1 MTIASGSRSGWR
13 LSAVLLLA
21 ALPSLSPAAEQH
33 SLADVP
39 YVPTLEAVVD
49 AMLKLASIGPRDFVV
64 DLGSGDGRIIIA
76 AAKKHGARGFGVEID
91 AALVNE
97 ARREAKRQ
105 GVAGRVE
112 FLEQNL
118 FITEIDRASVLTLY
132 LYPRLLMQL
141 RPRFFKELR
150 PGTRI
155 VSHDFDMEDWQPDA
169 RVTVPVPGK
178 PYGPP
183 SSEVYFW
190 VVPANAA
197 GNWRWRSPA
206 AGSADVEVALSQT
219 FQKVEGTP
227 QVGGRRARLEQGG
240 MRGDEIRFILTVEVD
255 GQPLRHEYSGR
266 LSSDSISGKVK
277 LAGGEF
283 DWNAT
288 RTRRGSIDIKSDQ

>member
-1 MTIASGSRSGWR
+1 MTTGTGARSGWR
-13 LSAVLLLA
+13 QAAVLLLA

-33 SLADVP
+33 ALADVP
-39 YVPTLEAVVD
+39 YVPTPEAVVD
-49 AMLKLASIGPRDFVV
+49 AMLKLAGIGPRDFVV

-91 AALVNE
+91 GALVNE
-97 ARREAKRQ
+97 ARREAERQ

-155 VSHDFDMEDWQPDA
+155 VSHDFGMDDWQPDA

-178 PYGPP
+178 PYGSP

-197 GNWRWRSPA
+197 GHWRWRSPA
-206 AGSADVEVALSQT
+206 AGSANVELTLSQT
-219 FQKVEGTP
+219 FQNVEGTP
-227 QVGGRRARLEQGG
+227 QVGGRRGRLEQGR
-240 MRGDEIRFILTVEVD
+240 MHGDEIRFILTVEAD
-255 GQPLRHEYSGR
+255 GRPLRQEYRGR
-266 LSSDSISGKVK
+266 LSNDTISGKVK
-277 LAGGEF
+277 LASGEF

>member
-1 MTIASGSRSGWR
+1 MTVGTVALTGWR
-13 LSAVLLLA
+13 QAAVVLLA
-21 ALPSLSPAAEQH
+21 ALASLSPAAQQH
-33 SLADVP
+33 ALAHVP
-39 YVPTLEAVVD
+39 YVPTPEVVVD
-49 AMLKLASIGPRDFVV
+49 AMLKLANVGPRDFVV

-91 AALVNE
+91 GALVNE
-97 ARREAKRQ
+97 ARREAERQ

-132 LYPRLLMQL
+132 LYPRLLIQL

-155 VSHDFDMEDWQPDA
+155 VSHDFDMDDWQPDA
-169 RVTVPVPGK
+169 HVTVPVPGK

-197 GNWRWRSPA
+197 GHWRWRSPA
-206 AGSADVEVALSQT
+206 ANSADVELTLSQT
-219 FQKVEGTP
+219 FQRVEGTP
-227 QVGGRRARLEQGG
+227 QVGGRRGRMEQGR

-255 GQPLRHEYSGR
+255 GRPLRQEYSGR
-266 LSSDSISGKVK
+266 VSGETINGKVK

-283 DWNAT
+283 DWQAT
-288 RTRRGSIDIKSDQ
+288 RIRRGSIKINDE

>member
-1 MTIASGSRSGWR
+1 MTPSTGARSGWR
-13 LSAVLLLA
+13 QAAVLLLS

-33 SLADVP
+33 ALADVP
-39 YVPTLEAVVD
+39 YVPTPEAVVD

-91 AALVNE
+91 GALVNE
-97 ARREAKRQ
+97 ARREAERQ
-105 GVAGRVE
+105 GVARRVE

-118 FITEIDRASVLTLY
+118 FVTEIDRASVLTLY

-197 GNWRWRSPA
+197 GHWRWRSPA
-206 AGSADVEVALSQT
+206 AGLADVELALSQT

-227 QVGGRRARLEQGG
+227 QVGGRRGRLEQGR
-240 MRGDEIRFILTVEVD
+240 MRGDEIRFILTVEVN
-255 GQPLRHEYSGR
+255 GQPLRQEYSGR
-266 LSSDSISGKVK
+266 LSSDTISGKVK
-277 LAGGEF
+277 LASGEF